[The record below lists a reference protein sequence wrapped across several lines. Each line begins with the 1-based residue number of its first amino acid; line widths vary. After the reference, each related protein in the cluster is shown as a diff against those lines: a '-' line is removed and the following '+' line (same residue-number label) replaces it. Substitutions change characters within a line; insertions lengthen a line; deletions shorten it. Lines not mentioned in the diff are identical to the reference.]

1 MKLKIQRKRFE
12 SGTYYYLVYE
22 WFWFHWV
29 RHSGSG
35 LFDTLEEAETCAVSI
50 LEDEK
55 ERRKNKKEIPV
66 YYKLDGNRIICKKG
80 DGNEKVMD
88 KPPLKL
94 KKHGNHIL

>member
-12 SGTYYYLVYE
+12 SGMYYYLIYE

-29 RHSGSG
+29 RRLG

-55 ERRKNKKEIPV
+55 ERRKIKKESPV
-66 YYKLDGNRIICKKG
+66 YYKLDGNRITYKKG
-80 DGNEKVMD
+80 DGVERGIVGERPLKFKKTENEK
-88 KPPLKL
+88 
-94 KKHGNHIL
+94 

>member
-29 RHSGSG
+29 RRSGI
-35 LFDTLEEAETCAVSI
+35 FDTLEEAETCAVSI

-55 ERRKNKKEIPV
+55 ERRKNKKELPV

-88 KPPLKL
+88 KPPLKI
-94 KKHGNHIL
+94 KKTETIFYD